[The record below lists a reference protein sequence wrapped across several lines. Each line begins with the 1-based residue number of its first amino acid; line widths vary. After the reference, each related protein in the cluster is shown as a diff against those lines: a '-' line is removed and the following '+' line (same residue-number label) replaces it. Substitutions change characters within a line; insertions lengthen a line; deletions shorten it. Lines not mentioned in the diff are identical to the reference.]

1 MIQIY
6 APSNTNFSKN
16 GTALLPTSCM
26 LSMQINGTWSVLI
39 ENALDDRFH
48 NIVEN
53 AVLSVPTPYG
63 QQLFRITQ
71 MDKSDTGVS
80 ATAVPIFLDAQND
93 TFIYDQRPTD
103 KTGQQALDILMNGT
117 KYSGHS
123 NITKLST
130 AYYQMKNLIECLASD
145 DENSFLNRWGGE
157 IRFDDYDIYINER
170 LGADNGARV
179 EFGFNLSSIQESI
192 DMSSVVTKIVPIAYN
207 GYTLPDGE
215 TVNSPNINKYP
226 IHYIRTIHY
235 DDIKL
240 AEDATEGEEDVTVCD
255 TLDELYQ
262 ALRTRAAAEYDS
274 GIDIP
279 SITYQVDMVDLAKTE
294 EYAAFKDLV
303 AVNLGDTV
311 HIKHRRLDIETQARI
326 VALEYDCIQQ
336 KVTSLTIGDSMQNY
350 FDKTSDITNAAG
362 QVIDTSTNTLMAN
375 RIAGVINLLN
385 ASLRAQKNVAQ
396 RQDVRAILFEDTDE
410 SSPTYGAL
418 CIGTQGIQIAKKRN
432 ETDTDWVWGTAIDF
446 QSINADYIITGILTD
461 RNGKF
466 YFNLDTGEL
475 FVDDGT
481 FAGTINGAAING
493 GTIQGTTITG
503 TTINGGTINGT
514 SINTDQDLTV
524 GNNIYL
530 GTYTDRDTQKNIYLN
545 DLFAIFTRNDVIGI
559 GIANGTP
566 LQNMIYVTS
575 TGSINLNSNNGIHL
589 IASRIIMIQ
598 SSNISLNGDVQIN
611 GNLSV
616 SGSKNRV
623 VSTRIGKVLMNAV
636 ESADAFFEDFGTAMT
651 DAEGF
656 CEVRLDDI
664 FLETVNTDYD
674 YHVFLTPYSDD
685 YAAKASIY
693 SKSKDRFIVYG
704 TPYTR
709 FDWRI
714 SAKQRGYEDTRMEVM
729 EDDNTDQNRP
739 SFDA

>member
-6 APSNTNFSKN
+6 APSNTDFSKN

-26 LSMQINGTWSVLI
+26 LSMQINGTWSVFI
-39 ENALDDRFH
+39 ENALDDRFQ
-48 NIVEN
+48 NIVES

-103 KTGQQALDILMNGT
+103 KTGQQALDILMGGT
-117 KYSGHS
+117 KYTGHS
-123 NITKLST
+123 DITALNT

-157 IRFDDYDIYINER
+157 IRFDDYDIYINKR

-192 DMSSVVTKIVPIAYN
+192 DMSTVVTKIVPIAYN

-215 TVNSPNINKYP
+215 TVNSPNVNKYP

-240 AEDATEGEEDVTVCD
+240 AEDATEGEKDVTVCD
-255 TLDELYQ
+255 TLEELYQ

-303 AVNLGDTV
+303 TVNLGDTV

-336 KVTSLTIGDSMQNY
+336 KVTSLTIGDSVQNY

-396 RQDVRAILFEDTDE
+396 RQDVRAILFEDLDE
-410 SSPTYGAL
+410 NSPTYGAL
-418 CIGTQGIQIAKKRN
+418 CIGTQGIQIAKERN
-432 ETDTDWVWGTAIDF
+432 ETDTDWKWGTAIDF
-446 QSINADYIITGILTD
+446 QSVNADYIITGILTD
-461 RNGKF
+461 RKGKF

-481 FAGTINGAAING
+481 FAGTINGSAING
-493 GTIQGTTITG
+493 GTITGATIK
-503 TTINGGTINGT
+503 
-514 SINTDQDLTV
+514 TDKDLHV
-524 GNNIYL
+524 GNNIYINSKVQ
-530 GTYTDRDTQKNIYLN
+530 TQKFIHFTADSFIRMFLTSGWEYLTIESGRVAMRSTQLGKAEVYVWTEP
-545 DLFAIFTRNDVIGI
+545 DVGVISAGMAVYRNSGGTNVQTAQIRLEGDSGDVEVT
-559 GIANGTP
+559 ANGTFSGNK
-566 LQNMIYVTS
+566 QYSVTS
-575 TGSINLNSNNGIHL
+575 DIRLKENIEDIDLTGILDIMRVKKYNLIGSPEKTVGV
-589 IASRIIMIQ
+589 IAQDFIGTEYEDIII
-598 SSNISLNGDVQIN
+598 
-611 GNLSV
+611 
-616 SGSKNRV
+616 K
-623 VSTRIGKVLMNAV
+623 
-636 ESADAFFEDFGTAMT
+636 
-651 DAEGF
+651 
-656 CEVRLDDI
+656 
-664 FLETVNTDYD
+664 
-674 YHVFLTPYSDD
+674 
-685 YAAKASIY
+685 
-693 SKSKDRFIVYG
+693 KD
-704 TPYTR
+704 
-709 FDWRI
+709 
-714 SAKQRGYEDTRMEVM
+714 KRGYYAVDYNVILMAIVQKLKEVM
-729 EDDNTDQNRP
+729 EDDNTDQNRAA
-739 SFDA
+739 FDA

>member
-16 GTALLPTSCM
+16 GTSLLPTSCT
-26 LSMQINGTWSVLI
+26 LSMQVNGIWSVFI
-39 ENALDDRFH
+39 ENAMDDRFH

-53 AVLSVPTPYG
+53 AVLSAPTPYG

-80 ATAVPIFLDAQND
+80 AIAVPIFLDAQND

-103 KTGQQALDILMNGT
+103 KTGQQTLDILMNGT

-123 NITKLST
+123 DITAINT

-192 DMSSVVTKIVPIAYN
+192 DMSSVVTKIVPVAYN

-226 IHYIRTIHY
+226 IHHIRTIHY

-262 ALRTRAAAEYDS
+262 ALRARAAAEYDS
-274 GIDIP
+274 GIDLP

-303 AVNLGDTV
+303 TVNLGDTV
-311 HIKHRRLDIETQARI
+311 HVKHRRLDIETQARI

-336 KVTSLTIGDSMQNY
+336 KVTSLTIGDSVRNY
-350 FDKTSDITNAAG
+350 FDKTSDITSAAG

-385 ASLRAQKNVAQ
+385 TSLRAQKDVAQ
-396 RQDVRAILFEDTDE
+396 RQDVRAILFEDLDE

-418 CIGTQGIQIAKKRN
+418 CIGTQGIQIAKERN
-432 ETDTDWVWGTAIDF
+432 AEGTDWKWGTAIDF
-446 QSINADYIITGILTD
+446 QSVNADYVITGILTD

-466 YFNLDTGEL
+466 YLNLDTGEL
-475 FVDDGT
+475 VMADGT
-481 FAGTINGAAING
+481 FAGVINGA
-493 GTIQGTTITG
+493 
-503 TTINGGTINGT
+503 TINGGTINGT
-514 SINTDQDLTV
+514 TIKTDKDLHV
-524 GNNIYL
+524 GNNIYINSEVQ
-530 GTYTDRDTQKNIYLN
+530 TQKFIY
-545 DLFAIFTRNDVIGI
+545 FTADSFIRMFLTSGWEYLTIESGRVALRSTQLGQAEVYAWTEPDIGVISAGMTVYKNSGGTNVRTAQLRLEGDSGDVEVT
-559 GIANGTP
+559 ANGTFSGNK
-566 LQNMIYVTS
+566 QYSVTS
-575 TGSINLNSNNGIHL
+575 DIRLKENIEDIDLTGILDIMRVKKYNLIGNPEKTVGV
-589 IASRIIMIQ
+589 IAQDFIGTEYEDIII
-598 SSNISLNGDVQIN
+598 
-611 GNLSV
+611 
-616 SGSKNRV
+616 K
-623 VSTRIGKVLMNAV
+623 
-636 ESADAFFEDFGTAMT
+636 
-651 DAEGF
+651 
-656 CEVRLDDI
+656 
-664 FLETVNTDYD
+664 
-674 YHVFLTPYSDD
+674 
-685 YAAKASIY
+685 
-693 SKSKDRFIVYG
+693 KD
-704 TPYTR
+704 
-709 FDWRI
+709 
-714 SAKQRGYEDTRMEVM
+714 KRGYYAIDYNVILMAIVQKLKEVM
-729 EDDNTDQNRP
+729 EDDNNDPNRAAI
-739 SFDA
+739 DA

>member
-16 GTALLPTSCM
+16 GTSLLPTSCM
-26 LSMQINGTWSVLI
+26 LSMQINGTWSVFI
-39 ENALDDRFH
+39 ENALDDRFQ

-53 AVLSVPTPYG
+53 AVLSAPTPYG

-103 KTGQQALDILMNGT
+103 KTGQQALDILMDGT
-117 KYSGHS
+117 KYTGHS
-123 NITKLST
+123 DITTLNT

-192 DMSSVVTKIVPIAYN
+192 DMSSVVTKIVPVAYN

-215 TVNSPNINKYP
+215 TVNSPNIDKYP

-303 AVNLGDTV
+303 TVNLGDTAHV
-311 HIKHRRLDIETQARI
+311 KHRRLDIETQARI

-336 KVTSLTIGDSMQNY
+336 KVTSLTIGDSVKDY

-418 CIGTQGIQIAKKRN
+418 CIGTQGIDISKKRN
-432 ETDTDWVWGTAIDF
+432 ETDTDWVWGTAINF
-446 QSINADYIITGILTD
+446 ESINANFIITGILTD
-461 RNGKF
+461 KEGKF
-466 YFNLDTGEL
+466 YLNLDTGEL
-475 FVDDGT
+475 VMADGT
-481 FAGTINGAAING
+481 FKGTLN
-493 GTIQGTTITG
+493 TTE
-503 TTINGGTINGT
+503 
-514 SINTDQDLTV
+514 DVYV
-524 GNNIYL
+524 GNNIYIGDGSTGIKRIIFNDDNFIMLSNVGMRLQSGNSSLQILDADSSSSTGYILDAL
-530 GTYTDRDTQKNIYLN
+530 GGMNFFAYPVNGDGKTVVISLDPLN
-545 DLFAIFTRNDVIGI
+545 
-559 GIANGTP
+559 
-566 LQNMIYVTS
+566 QNM
-575 TGSINLNSNNGIHL
+575 NLT
-589 IASRIIMIQ
+589 
-598 SSNISLNGDVQIN
+598 
-611 GNLSV
+611 GNLRV
-616 SGSKNRV
+616 SGYLQVTGEKNRV
-623 VSTRIGKVLMNAV
+623 VETNNYGKRLMNAV

-674 YHVFLTPYSDD
+674 YHVLLTPYSDD

-693 SKSKDRFIVYG
+693 SKSKDRFIVCG

-714 SAKQRGYEDTRMEVM
+714 SAKQRGYEETRMEVM
-729 EDDNTDQNRP
+729 EDDNTDQNRS

>member
-6 APSNTNFSKN
+6 APSNADFSKN
-16 GTALLPTSCM
+16 GTSLLPTSCT
-26 LSMQINGTWSVLI
+26 LSMQVNGTWSVFI
-39 ENALDDRFH
+39 ENALDDRFQ

-192 DMSSVVTKIVPIAYN
+192 DMSTVVTSIVPVAYN

-215 TVNSPNINKYP
+215 TVNSPNIDKYP

-262 ALRTRAAAEYDS
+262 VLRTRAAAEYDS

-294 EYAAFKDLV
+294 EYVAFKDLV
-303 AVNLGDTV
+303 TVNLGDTAHV
-311 HIKHRRLDIETQARI
+311 KHRRLDIETQARI

-336 KVTSLTIGDSMQNY
+336 KVTNLTIGDSAQNY
-350 FDKTSDITNAAG
+350 FDKTSDIANAAG

-396 RQDVRAILFEDTDE
+396 RQDVRAILFEDLDE

-446 QSINADYIITGILTD
+446 QSVNADYIITGILTD
-461 RNGKF
+461 RSGKF
-466 YFNLDTGEL
+466 YLNLDTGEL
-475 FVDDGT
+475 VMADGT
-481 FAGTINGAAING
+481 FAGVINGATINGG
-493 GTIQGTTITG
+493 TITG
-503 TTINGGTINGT
+503 TTINGGIINGT
-514 SINTDQDLTV
+514 TINTDKDLHV
-524 GNNIYL
+524 GNNIYINSEVQ
-530 GTYTDRDTQKNIYLN
+530 TQKFIY
-545 DLFAIFTRNDVIGI
+545 FTADSFIRMFLTSGWEYLTIESGRVALRSTQLGQAEVYAWTEPDVGVISAGMAVYRNSGGTNVQTAQLRLEGDSGDVEVT
-559 GIANGTP
+559 ANGTFSGNK
-566 LQNMIYVTS
+566 QYSVTS
-575 TGSINLNSNNGIHL
+575 DIRLKENIEDIDLTGILDIMRVKKYNLIGNPEKTVGV
-589 IASRIIMIQ
+589 IAQDFIGTEYEDIII
-598 SSNISLNGDVQIN
+598 
-611 GNLSV
+611 
-616 SGSKNRV
+616 K
-623 VSTRIGKVLMNAV
+623 
-636 ESADAFFEDFGTAMT
+636 
-651 DAEGF
+651 
-656 CEVRLDDI
+656 
-664 FLETVNTDYD
+664 
-674 YHVFLTPYSDD
+674 
-685 YAAKASIY
+685 
-693 SKSKDRFIVYG
+693 KD
-704 TPYTR
+704 
-709 FDWRI
+709 
-714 SAKQRGYEDTRMEVM
+714 KRGYYAIDYNVILMAIVQKLKEVM
-729 EDDNTDQNRP
+729 EDDNTDQNRAA
-739 SFDA
+739 FDA

>member
-1 MIQIY
+1 MIQVY
-6 APSNTNFSKN
+6 APSNANFDSN
-16 GTALLPTSCM
+16 GTALLPTSCT
-26 LSMQINGTWSVLI
+26 LSMQINGTWSVFI
-39 ENALDDRFH
+39 ENALDDRFQ

-71 MDKSDTGVS
+71 IDKSDTGVN

-123 NITKLST
+123 DITKLST

-192 DMSSVVTKIVPIAYN
+192 DMSTVVTSIVPVAYN

-215 TVNSPNINKYP
+215 TVNSPNIDKYP
-226 IHYIRTIHY
+226 IHYIRTIRY

-274 GIDIP
+274 GIDLP

-294 EYAAFKDLV
+294 EYATFKDLV
-303 AVNLGDTV
+303 TVNLGDTV
-311 HIKHRRLDIETQARI
+311 HVKHRRLDIETQARI

-336 KVTSLTIGDSMQNY
+336 KVTSLTIGDSVQNY
-350 FDKTSDITNAAG
+350 FDKTSDITSAAG

-432 ETDTDWVWGTAIDF
+432 ETDTDWVWGTAINF
-446 QSINADYIITGILTD
+446 ESVNADFIITGILTD
-461 RNGKF
+461 KEGKF
-466 YFNLDTGEL
+466 YLNLDTGKL
-475 FVDDGT
+475 VMADGT

-493 GTIQGTTITG
+493 GTITGATIK
-503 TTINGGTINGT
+503 
-514 SINTDQDLTV
+514 TDKDLYV
-524 GNNIYL
+524 GNNIYINSEVQ
-530 GTYTDRDTQKNIYLN
+530 TQKFIHFTTDSFIRMFLTSGWEYLTIESGRVALRSTQLGQAEVYAWTEPDMGVIN
-545 DLFAIFTRNDVIGI
+545 AGMAVYRNSGGANVQTAQLRLEGDSGDVEVT
-559 GIANGTP
+559 ANGTFSGNK
-566 LQNMIYVTS
+566 QYSVTS
-575 TGSINLNSNNGIHL
+575 DIRLKENIEDIDLTGVLDIMRVKKYNLIGNPENTVGV
-589 IASRIIMIQ
+589 IAQDFIGTEYEDIII
-598 SSNISLNGDVQIN
+598 
-611 GNLSV
+611 
-616 SGSKNRV
+616 K
-623 VSTRIGKVLMNAV
+623 
-636 ESADAFFEDFGTAMT
+636 
-651 DAEGF
+651 
-656 CEVRLDDI
+656 
-664 FLETVNTDYD
+664 
-674 YHVFLTPYSDD
+674 
-685 YAAKASIY
+685 
-693 SKSKDRFIVYG
+693 KD
-704 TPYTR
+704 
-709 FDWRI
+709 
-714 SAKQRGYEDTRMEVM
+714 KRGYYAVDYNVILMAIVQKLKEVM
-729 EDDNTDQNRP
+729 EGDNIDKNGS

>member
-16 GTALLPTSCM
+16 GTALLPTSCT
-26 LSMQINGTWSVLI
+26 LSMQINGTWSVFI
-39 ENALDDRFH
+39 ENALDDRFQ

-192 DMSSVVTKIVPIAYN
+192 DMSTVVTKIVPVAYN

-215 TVNSPNINKYP
+215 TVNSPNIDKYP

-274 GIDIP
+274 RIDLP

-303 AVNLGDTV
+303 TVNLGDTAHV
-311 HIKHRRLDIETQARI
+311 KHRRLDIETQARI

-336 KVTSLTIGDSMQNY
+336 KVTSLTIGDSVQDY

-418 CIGTQGIQIAKKRN
+418 CIGTQGIQIAKERN
-432 ETDTDWVWGTAIDF
+432 AEGTDWKWGTAIDF
-446 QSINADYIITGILTD
+446 QSVNADYVITGILTD

-466 YFNLDTGEL
+466 YLNLDTGEL
-475 FVDDGT
+475 VMADGT
-481 FAGTINGAAING
+481 FAGVINGA
-493 GTIQGTTITG
+493 
-503 TTINGGTINGT
+503 TINGGTINGT
-514 SINTDQDLTV
+514 TINTDKDLHV
-524 GNNIYL
+524 GNNIYINSEVQ
-530 GTYTDRDTQKNIYLN
+530 TQKFIYFTADSFIRMFLTSG
-545 DLFAIFTRNDVIGI
+545 LEYLAIESGRVALRSTQLGQAEVYAWTEPDVGVISAGMAVYRNSGGTNVQTAQLRLEGDSGDVEVT
-559 GIANGTP
+559 ANGTFSGNK
-566 LQNMIYVTS
+566 QYSVTS
-575 TGSINLNSNNGIHL
+575 DIRLKENIEDIDLTGILDIMRVKKYNLIGNPEKTVGV
-589 IASRIIMIQ
+589 IAQDFIGTEYEDIII
-598 SSNISLNGDVQIN
+598 
-611 GNLSV
+611 
-616 SGSKNRV
+616 K
-623 VSTRIGKVLMNAV
+623 
-636 ESADAFFEDFGTAMT
+636 
-651 DAEGF
+651 
-656 CEVRLDDI
+656 
-664 FLETVNTDYD
+664 
-674 YHVFLTPYSDD
+674 
-685 YAAKASIY
+685 
-693 SKSKDRFIVYG
+693 KD
-704 TPYTR
+704 
-709 FDWRI
+709 
-714 SAKQRGYEDTRMEVM
+714 KRGYYAVDYNVILMAIAQKLKEVM
-729 EDDNTDQNRP
+729 EDDNTDQNRS

>member
-16 GTALLPTSCM
+16 GTSLLPTSCT
-26 LSMQINGTWSVLI
+26 LSIQVNGTWSVFI
-39 ENALDDRFH
+39 DNPLDDRFQ

-103 KTGQQALDILMNGT
+103 KTGQQALDILMDGT
-117 KYSGHS
+117 KYTGHS
-123 NITKLST
+123 DITTLNT

-192 DMSSVVTKIVPIAYN
+192 DMSTVVTSIVPVAYN

-311 HIKHRRLDIETQARI
+311 HVKHRRLDIETQARI

-336 KVTSLTIGDSMQNY
+336 KVTSLTIGDSVQNY
-350 FDKTSDITNAAG
+350 FDKTSDITSAAG

-418 CIGTQGIQIAKKRN
+418 CIGTQGIQIAKERN
-432 ETDTDWVWGTAIDF
+432 AEGTDWKWGTAIDF
-446 QSINADYIITGILTD
+446 QSVNADYIITGILTD

-475 FVDDGT
+475 VMADGT
-481 FAGTINGAAING
+481 FAGTINGSAING
-493 GTIQGTTITG
+493 GTITGATIK
-503 TTINGGTINGT
+503 
-514 SINTDQDLTV
+514 TDKDLHV
-524 GNNIYL
+524 GNNIYINSEVQ
-530 GTYTDRDTQKNIYLN
+530 TQKFIY
-545 DLFAIFTRNDVIGI
+545 FTADSFIRMFLTSGWEYLTIESGRVALRSTQLGQAEVYAWTEPDMGIINAGMAVYRNSGGTNVQTAQLRLEGDSGDVEVT
-559 GIANGTP
+559 ANGTFSGNK
-566 LQNMIYVTS
+566 QYSVTS
-575 TGSINLNSNNGIHL
+575 DIRLKENIEDIDLTGILDIMRVKKYNLIGNPEKTVGV
-589 IASRIIMIQ
+589 IAQDFIGTEYEDIII
-598 SSNISLNGDVQIN
+598 
-611 GNLSV
+611 
-616 SGSKNRV
+616 K
-623 VSTRIGKVLMNAV
+623 
-636 ESADAFFEDFGTAMT
+636 
-651 DAEGF
+651 
-656 CEVRLDDI
+656 
-664 FLETVNTDYD
+664 
-674 YHVFLTPYSDD
+674 
-685 YAAKASIY
+685 
-693 SKSKDRFIVYG
+693 KD
-704 TPYTR
+704 
-709 FDWRI
+709 
-714 SAKQRGYEDTRMEVM
+714 KRGYYAVDYNVILMAIVQKLKEVM
-729 EDDNTDQNRP
+729 EDDNNDPNRAA
-739 SFDA
+739 FDA

>member
-16 GTALLPTSCM
+16 GTALLPTSCT
-26 LSMQINGTWSVLI
+26 LSMQINGTWSVFI
-39 ENALDDRFH
+39 ENALDDRFQ

-103 KTGQQALDILMNGT
+103 KTGQQALDILMDGT

-123 NITKLST
+123 DITKLST

-170 LGADNGARV
+170 LGSDNGARV

-192 DMSSVVTKIVPIAYN
+192 DMSTVVTKIVPVAYN

-215 TVNSPNINKYP
+215 TVNSPNVNKYP
-226 IHYIRTIHY
+226 IHYIRTIRY

-303 AVNLGDTV
+303 TVNLGDTV

-336 KVTSLTIGDSMQNY
+336 KVTSLTIGDSVQDY

-466 YFNLDTGEL
+466 YLNLDTGEL
-475 FVDDGT
+475 VMADSTFSGT
-481 FAGTINGAAING
+481 VNGAAING
-493 GTIQGTTITG
+493 GTITG
-503 TTINGGTINGT
+503 ATINGT
-514 SINTDQDLTV
+514 
-524 GNNIYL
+524 
-530 GTYTDRDTQKNIYLN
+530 
-545 DLFAIFTRNDVIGI
+545 
-559 GIANGTP
+559 
-566 LQNMIYVTS
+566 
-575 TGSINLNSNNGIHL
+575 
-589 IASRIIMIQ
+589 
-598 SSNISLNGDVQIN
+598 QIN
-611 GNLSV
+611 GSTIKSGDMSGWTLSDDMLENGTTQIRSDGV
-616 SGSKNRV
+616 TNIYTWADLV
-623 VSTRIGKVLMNAV
+623 VLQQIIMNQVIPSEDALPHYDINGDGRIS
-636 ESADAFFEDFGTAMT
+636 SADYVALKNILMSM
-651 DAEGF
+651 
-656 CEVRLDDI
+656 
-664 FLETVNTDYD
+664 
-674 YHVFLTPYSDD
+674 P
-685 YAAKASIY
+685 
-693 SKSKDRFIVYG
+693 
-704 TPYTR
+704 
-709 FDWRI
+709 
-714 SAKQRGYEDTRMEVM
+714 
-729 EDDNTDQNRP
+729 DQ
-739 SFDA
+739 SGWKGG